1 MVHPNWSSNQGGRN
15 VCYTVTTHKQ
25 IVLLQYKA
33 RNPIYICNQGFT
45 NIASWHTFIQ
55 KTKFGLLIKKDAQR
69 KQVNE
74 QAPTGFPDFR
84 HWRMLHNPP
93 KLKVQCHITS
103 PSGQKPSFVRKVC
116 SSNCTWC
123 AERMQEHSQLLVQ
136 NTLLFLFNKPVNWKE
151 NQERKM
157 QLSSAMFSKIKIWR
171 VLFMN
176 RRWAA

>member
-123 AERMQEHSQLLVQ
+123 AENGECRSIVSYLFRTLCSYCLTSQSIE
-136 NTLLFLFNKPVNWKE
+136 KK
-151 NQERKM
+151 
-157 QLSSAMFSKIKIWR
+157 
-171 VLFMN
+171 N
-176 RRWAA
+176 RRERCN

>member
-123 AERMQEHSQLLVQ
+123 AENGECRSIVSYLFRTLCSSFLTSQSIE
-136 NTLLFLFNKPVNWKE
+136 KK
-151 NQERKM
+151 
-157 QLSSAMFSKIKIWR
+157 
-171 VLFMN
+171 N
-176 RRWAA
+176 RRERCN